1 MPIPVRHGMT
11 IGELARYF
19 NQQRHLNAPLTVI
32 PMQGWQRGDWFDS
45 TGLTWI
51 NPSPNLRDLEEA
63 TLYPALG
70 LVESTN
76 ISVGRGTDTP
86 FEILGAPWINARTL
100 AQFLNRRDL
109 PGVRFLPVDF
119 TPRKPYPYA
128 GELCHGVRVLVTDR
142 NALDAPELGLEIASA
157 LHHLYSEDFQIEKM
171 KTNLANQSVIDDL
184 IAGHDPQRIAE
195 SWRSALDT
203 FEQDR
208 QKALL
213 YPSK

>member
-1 MPIPVRHGMT
+1 
-11 IGELARYF
+11 
-19 NQQRHLNAPLTVI
+19 
-32 PMQGWQRGDWFDS
+32 
-45 TGLTWI
+45 
-51 NPSPNLRDLEEA
+51 
-63 TLYPALG
+63 
-70 LVESTN
+70 
-76 ISVGRGTDTP
+76 
-86 FEILGAPWINARTL
+86 
-100 AQFLNRRDL
+100 
-109 PGVRFLPVDF
+109 
-119 TPRKPYPYA
+119 
-128 GELCHGVRVLVTDR
+128 VLVTDR

-157 LHHLYSEDFQIEKM
+157 LHHLYPEDFQIEKM